1 VPKAIKKE
9 KAEEMPEQPPKKL
22 EEYEVSRPEQL
33 DLFELMLPA
42 EKKYSNTIELYDF
55 MPKYHWGK
63 VERVEG
69 YFLHPLR
76 REFEC
81 RGVRYQLRIAPASV
95 DDKEGV
101 ARDYFPGK
109 REELVEDALRKLAS
123 EGQAVFLD
131 DEVSVTFTLYQ
142 LQQELKKTGHS
153 YSLPELKEALLVC
166 AGTNISVT
174 TENGS
179 SVLVGNLFE
188 TLGLQSREDW
198 QGAGKKTKAFVRF
211 NSLVTKGI
219 RHGLFRRFN
228 YEKSMGYRSVIA
240 RQLHKRM
247 AHHYTQASITQPYHI
262 LLTTI
267 IRDFGLTEYERLS
280 MNLRNVLIALDEMV
294 EKGVV
299 LSYKVEKTLETDLRN
314 KLVEA
319 KLILT
324 PHPHFVSEVMH
335 ANAAQGQRKLPSKGQ
350 N

>member
-1 VPKAIKKE
+1 MPRAKKKKE
-9 KAEEMPEQPPKKL
+9 TEKAPPKKL
-22 EEYEVSRPEQL
+22 DEYELSRPEQL
-33 DLFELMLPA
+33 DLFELVLPA

-81 RGVRYQLRIAPASV
+81 RGVRYQLRMAPASV
-95 DDKEGV
+95 DDKDGV

-153 YSLPELKEALLVC
+153 YSLAELKEALLVC

-174 TENGS
+174 NENGS
-179 SVLVGNLFE
+179 SVLVGNMFE
-188 TLGLQSREDW
+188 TLGLQSRENW

-219 RHGLFRRFN
+219 RYGLFRRFN
-228 YEKSMGYRSVIA
+228 YEKSMGYKSVIA

-267 IRDFGLTEYERLS
+267 IRDFGLTGYERLS
-280 MNLRNVLIALDEMV
+280 HNLRDVLLALDEMV
-294 EKGVV
+294 EKSVV
-299 LSYKVEKTLETDLRN
+299 LSYKVEKTLDADLRN

-324 PHPHFVSEVMH
+324 PHPYFVSEVMQ
-335 ANAAQGQRKLPSKGQ
+335 ANAVQAQAKVLPKPKDAS
-350 N
+350 